1 MALSALMGAP
11 VGNKNATKGARWRA
25 AILRALERA
34 AGGDADRGLDL
45 AATKLVTLAIEGD
58 SWAVD
63 HLANRIDGK
72 PTEVHEHGG
81 ELIVRIVKQGTAE
94 SCAHAPEITDVQT
107 DCG

>member
-1 MALSALMGAP
+1 MGAP

-34 AGGDADRGLDL
+34 ADGNADRGLDL
-45 AATKLVTLAIEGD
+45 AATKLVRLAIEGD
-58 SWAVD
+58 KWALN

-81 ELIVRIVKQGTAE
+81 ELVVRIVKQGSLEAG
-94 SCAHAPEITDVQT
+94 AAPPETTDDET